1 MVYEGILEGRFV
13 NLRPVTKED
22 AEFILGIR
30 NNPEISKYLPS
41 LNVTVDQQ
49 QSWIDK
55 QRNDI
60 NSYYFIIEDKTKM
73 RIGTISVYNIIENHA
88 EVGRFCSFG
97 NSIQNSEAA
106 LMLDN
111 FIFQKLGV
119 DYLDIWVYKDNK
131 PVLALNKG
139 LGCVWEGESED
150 KGGFPY
156 LYGTLTKE
164 GFEKKSQKIR
174 TNLSKIKDII
184 WEI

>member
-22 AEFILGIR
+22 AEFILEIR
-30 NNPEISKYLPS
+30 NNPEISKFLPS
-41 LNVTVDQQ
+41 LNATVDQQ

-73 RIGTISVYNIIENHA
+73 RIGTTSVYNIIEN
-88 EVGRFCSFG
+88 RFCSFG

-106 LMLDN
+106 LMLDD
-111 FIFQKLGV
+111 FIFQKLGIN
-119 DYLDIWVYKDNK
+119 YLDIWVYKDNK
-131 PVLALNKG
+131 SVLALNKG
-139 LGCVWEGESED
+139 LGCVWEGEGED
-150 KGGFPY
+150 EKGIPY

-164 GFEKKSQKIR
+164 GFDIKSQKIR
-174 TNLSKIKDII
+174 NNLSKIKI
-184 WEI
+184 

>member
-97 NSIQNSEAA
+97 NSIQNSC
-106 LMLDN
+106 L
-111 FIFQKLGV
+111 
-119 DYLDIWVYKDNK
+119 
-131 PVLALNKG
+131 
-139 LGCVWEGESED
+139 
-150 KGGFPY
+150 
-156 LYGTLTKE
+156 LYT
-164 GFEKKSQKIR
+164 SPSPR
-174 TNLSKIKDII
+174 D
-184 WEI
+184 